1 LHSTWTV
8 EQETVLTFQIDP
20 IYTMGNEQATIIWF
34 VDNDEVI
41 QECLGGF
48 SDISRT
54 KKLFKLLKITS

>member
-1 LHSTWTV
+1 M
-8 EQETVLTFQIDP
+8 LTFQIYP

-48 SDISRT
+48 SAVRT
-54 KKLFKLLKITS
+54 GTSSMHAGILWVL